1 MERRRKIMDMVIR
14 RAEVEDL
21 SKLLSFLGQAKVG
34 TNGVEETLDCFL
46 LIENEVGE
54 IMATIGI
61 EPLGQV
67 GLIRSLVMTSQATEQ
82 DFHLLFEQII
92 LLAKEKGIKDLFLA
106 TNKVGAVKLIEQ
118 MGFHMV
124 DKEQLPDVLFQSE
137 HVLHIL
143 TVDNSLF
150 LKLSA

>member
-1 MERRRKIMDMVIR
+1 MKIRGQRMDMVIR
-14 RAEVEDL
+14 RAKAEDL
-21 SKLLSFLGQAKVG
+21 AKLISFLGQAKVE
-34 TNGVEETLDCFL
+34 TNGVKETIDCFL
-46 LIENEVGE
+46 LIENELEE

-61 EPLGQV
+61 EPLGQA

-92 LLAKEKGIKDLFLA
+92 MLAKEKGIKDLFLA

-118 MGFHMV
+118 MGFQMV
-124 DKEQLPDVLFQSE
+124 DKERLPELLFQSE

-143 TVDNSLF
+143 TVDNSIF
-150 LKLSA
+150 LKLSV